1 MLVAD
6 RAAGGYVRLREVLQ
20 VKVRAGEYYQ
30 TGGDPLAVLGDTSRM
45 TVRMDVDE
53 RDVGRVV
60 LGAPVVVRASAYPGV
75 DFAGR
80 VVEVGRRMGRKNGR
94 ADAPLG
100 LMSGQRT
107 TCYVAG
113 RAPQDAAARSAP
125 VSATAIPARPAGGGG
140 HRVAG
145 AGGLGAR
152 GIQTLPRQRH
162 RPWRRADAYRSAFI
176 CRMLLSPSMPDRHL
190 HADATLPRA
199 SGALRALASGD
210 LVADRYRLVSVL
222 GRGGMGE
229 VWEAHHAAL
238 DRRVALKLVHVGAE
252 PMRAR
257 LLHEARLLA
266 SLRHPS
272 IVAVHDAGVT
282 ADGVGYLAMDIL
294 VGDSLATRLA
304 RARLDV
310 PIAAA
315 LFVEVL
321 DGLVAAHAAG
331 IVHRDIKPDNIVL
344 AERDGV
350 VVPTLIDFGIA
361 VPLVGDGVAP
371 ERAGTPQYM
380 APEQLRGLACD
391 ARTDVWSSCVSLYE
405 AITGRLPFMGPDLA
419 TTASNVLDAPL
430 AYPTD
435 VAAMDGK
442 LWTILTR
449 GLRKD
454 SADRI
459 ASAAELRQA
468 LSAWLARRTVPPG
481 ESPAAPE
488 PRTPSASNALEMLIK
503 SKLTGV

>member
-1 MLVAD
+1 
-6 RAAGGYVRLREVLQ
+6 
-20 VKVRAGEYYQ
+20 
-30 TGGDPLAVLGDTSRM
+30 
-45 TVRMDVDE
+45 
-53 RDVGRVV
+53 
-60 LGAPVVVRASAYPGV
+60 
-75 DFAGR
+75 
-80 VVEVGRRMGRKNGR
+80 
-94 ADAPLG
+94 
-100 LMSGQRT
+100 
-107 TCYVAG
+107 
-113 RAPQDAAARSAP
+113 
-125 VSATAIPARPAGGGG
+125 
-140 HRVAG
+140 
-145 AGGLGAR
+145 
-152 GIQTLPRQRH
+152 
-162 RPWRRADAYRSAFI
+162 
-176 CRMLLSPSMPDRHL
+176 MLLPPSMPDRYP

-199 SGALRALASGD
+199 SGALRGLATGD

-229 VWEAHHAAL
+229 VWEAHHGAL
-238 DRRVALKLVHVGAE
+238 DRRVALKLVDVGAE

-282 ADGVGYLAMDIL
+282 ADGVAYLAMDIL

-344 AERDGV
+344 AARDGV

-442 LWTILTR
+442 LWTILTH

-454 SADRI
+454 PADRI

-468 LSAWLARRTVPPG
+468 LSAWLARRTVVPSEPPEPPEPPG
-481 ESPAAPE
+481 PE
-488 PRTPSASNALEMLIK
+488 PRTPSASNALEILIK
-503 SKLTGV
+503 RKLTGV